1 MTTDSIYIL
10 NAGGADAERE
20 RLDIQ
25 HTLFTDIVDK
35 QLLPPHIAAELASLP
50 PSRPPRVCELATG
63 SAAWLRDLAKV
74 LPASAELVGI
84 DSDTSK
90 FPPSSS
96 SSSSD
101 GKDAAAAALP
111 QNVRLLQGDMFQPFG
126 QELQGRFDVVH
137 MRLVVCAARQGSGPR
152 LAEAAASLLRP
163 GGWLVW
169 VDSNEL
175 LTTVQPLSPANSR
188 FQSLSW
194 AFAVAVGRELE

>member
-25 HTLFTDIVDK
+25 HTLFTDIVYK

-50 PSRPPRVCELATG
+50 PSRPPRVCELGTG

-90 FPPSSS
+90 FPA
-96 SSSSD
+96 
-101 GKDAAAAALP
+101 KDDADPLP
-111 QNVRLLQGDMFQPFG
+111 PNVRLLQGDMYGPFD
-126 QELQGRFDVVH
+126 EDLLGRFDVVH
-137 MRLVVCAARQGSGPR
+137 VRLVVCALRKGTGPALAR
-152 LAEAAASLLRP
+152 AALSLLRP